1 MAAGSPPATTP
12 KCEAHMSSAS
22 PKPQLLAIDGI
33 PGLDPAGDEEAQRE
47 FRKTLGQFATGVTVM
62 TTLTPGAERV
72 GMTVNS
78 FNSLSLDPP
87 LILWSIAKTT
97 PAFGYFRVQD
107 PFAVNVLSGDQEAL
121 ARQMAQSSAD
131 KFKGVALREGRKG
144 VPLLEGCIAYL
155 ECDVWARY
163 PGGDHDIVVGHVQR
177 IFNIGKSPLLFH
189 GGAFR
194 SF

>member
-1 MAAGSPPATTP
+1 VPRETRNIGKALAHHALKPLSIAGV
-12 KCEAHMSSAS
+12 
-22 PKPQLLAIDGI
+22 QGR
-33 PGLDPAGDEEAQRE
+33 DPTENDAAQRE

-62 TTLTPGAERV
+62 TTLSPTTQRV

-87 LILWSIAKTT
+87 LILWSIARTT
-97 PAFGYFRVQD
+97 PAFGYFRLGD
-107 PFAVNVLSGDQEAL
+107 PFAVNVLSQDQEAL
-121 ARQMAQSSAD
+121 ARQMAQSTED
-131 KFKGVALREGRKG
+131 KFKGVSLHEGHRG
-144 VPLLEGCIAYL
+144 VPLLDGCIAHL

-163 PGGDHDIVVGHVQR
+163 PGGDHDIVVGHVR
-177 IFNIGKSPLLFH
+177 RMFNFGKAPLLFH